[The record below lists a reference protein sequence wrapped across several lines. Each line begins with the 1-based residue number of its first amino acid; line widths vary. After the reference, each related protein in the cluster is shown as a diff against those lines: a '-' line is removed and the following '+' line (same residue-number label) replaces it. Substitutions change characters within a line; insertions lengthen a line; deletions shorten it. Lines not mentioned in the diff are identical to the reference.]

1 MPTFEVVGGDTVW
14 GLTRRALTEQ
24 LGRRPT
30 NAEILEIVNRVQV
43 PSGNV
48 DLIFPGE
55 QITIPVGPGY
65 GPDIQEDPDSFGVP
79 PVAPGDAVNA
89 PPGGRP
95 DDWQNPARPRTPSPG
110 GAENAPIGGRPD
122 DWQNPATAADT
133 RRFAPPL
140 FGRGAFDSF
149 GAPDNQVGDYRDFNA
164 GSLGD
169 WGDLLREVVGD
180 VGMFVGRGVG
190 RVPVP
195 RPGLPVPRPGL
206 PALPS
211 GARPALP
218 SGARPALPAGP
229 AGGYPAAGGGRM
241 PFQFGPGPAASPAR
255 GAAARTRFPSENE
268 IRALRQPQTR
278 GFR

>member
-1 MPTFEVVGGDTVW
+1 MPTFEVVSGDTVW

-30 NAEILEIVNRVQV
+30 NAEILEIVNQVQV

-55 QITIPVGPGY
+55 QITIPIGPGY

-95 DDWQNPARPRTPSPG
+95 DDWRNPARPRTPSPG

-140 FGRGAFDSF
+140 FGRGALDSF
-149 GAPDNQVGDYRDFNA
+149 RAPDNQVGDYRDFNT

-180 VGMFVGRGVG
+180 VGMFVGRGAG
-190 RVPVP
+190 RAVPVL
-195 RPGLPVPRPGL
+195 RSGL
-206 PALPS
+206 
-211 GARPALP
+211 PALP

-229 AGGYPAAGGGRM
+229 PGGYPAAGGGRI
-241 PFQFGPGPAASPAR
+241 PWQFGPGPAASPAP

-268 IRALRQPQTR
+268 IRALRQPQIR